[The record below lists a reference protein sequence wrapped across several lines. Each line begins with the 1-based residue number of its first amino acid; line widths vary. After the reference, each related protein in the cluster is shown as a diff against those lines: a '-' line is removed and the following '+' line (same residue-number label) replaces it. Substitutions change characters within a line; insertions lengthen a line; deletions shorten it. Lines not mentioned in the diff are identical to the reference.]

1 MTAFIKNLTDELKTA
16 PSVSGSLTDSTI
28 NIYISNIKNLYALV
42 KGDSPSKMKSLAFL
56 KDTDKVITAL
66 KEKASTTQRNYIAT
80 ILKITSLPKY
90 KKTYKKAYDEYTA
103 HFKKKVDEIQEVSGK
118 KTEKQ
123 KENWISLNEL
133 KEVQQK
139 YKDAVNVW
147 FGKSQITLR
156 QYNELLNLLIVSL
169 YTETIPRRAE
179 DYYKMK
185 VVNKTK
191 DATEDDYN
199 YFVRKEKKFI
209 FRSFKTAKT
218 HGEEQTT
225 VPESLITVIN
235 MFEKYK
241 PESDCFI
248 VKMNGSCFDLQPDFS
263 RAVSLAFGKY
273 ITDKKISINL
283 IRNIYATEK
292 YKTDKKDKEETAKAM
307 GTSVKMLDSVYT
319 KTD

>member
-1 MTAFIKNLTDELKTA
+1 VKTLTNELKSS
-16 PSVSGSLTDSTI
+16 PSVVGSLTDSTI
-28 NIYISNIKNLYALV
+28 NIYISNIKNLFSLV
-42 KGDSPSKMKSLAFL
+42 KGEPASKMKSLSFL
-56 KDTDKVITAL
+56 KDSNKVLGSIG
-66 KEKASTTQRNYIAT
+66 EKALTTQRNYLAT
-80 ILKITSLPKY
+80 ILKFTSIPKY
-90 KKTYKKAYDEYTA
+90 KKTYKKAYEEYTA
-103 HFKKKVDEIQEVSGK
+103 HFKQIKDGIDETAGK

-123 KENWISLNEL
+123 KDNWSSFNEL

-139 YKDAVNVW
+139 FMEDVKKWY
-147 FGKSQITLR
+147 GKPEITLK

-169 YTETIPRRAE
+169 YTETAPRRAE

-191 DATEDDYN
+191 EATSQEHN
-199 YFVRKEKKFI
+199 YYVRKEKKFI

-225 VPESLITVIN
+225 VPESLINVIN

-241 PESDCFI
+241 PESDCLI
-248 VKMNGSCFDLQPDFS
+248 VKMNGSCFELQPDFS

-273 ITDKKISINL
+273 IKDKKISINL

-292 YKTDKKDKEETAKAM
+292 YGGDKKEKEETAKAM
-307 GTSVKMLDSVYT
+307 GTSVAMLNSVYT